1 MSKYTTGEVAKLCN
15 VSVRTVQY
23 YDSRKLLVPSELSE
37 GGRRLYTEE
46 DLKRMKIICFLRDMD
61 IPINTI
67 IKLFEEE
74 QSENVI
80 ELCLKQQEEA
90 LSAEIKERQETL
102 EKLEQLKKGLK
113 NVENVSLESIG
124 DIAYL
129 IESKKKM
136 RILHGILLGVGIPLE
151 ILEWVTF
158 FWGIKT
164 GIWWP
169 YLLGLGI
176 ILIGSIWLCVFYYR
190 KVEYICPKCHMTFIP
205 KLGEMVFARHT
216 PTTRKLTCTHCE
228 NNGFCVEVYRKE
240 KE

>member
-1 MSKYTTGEVAKLCN
+1 MSKYTTGEIAKLCN

-46 DLKRMKIICFLRDMD
+46 DLKRMKVICFLRDMD

-67 IKLFEEE
+67 LQLFAEE
-74 QSENVI
+74 QPEEVI
-80 ELCLKQQEEA
+80 ELCLRQQEEA
-90 LSAEIKERQETL
+90 LSTEIKERQETL
-102 EKLEQLKKGLK
+102 EKLARLQKELK
-113 NVENVSLESIG
+113 NVESVSVESIG

-129 IESKKKM
+129 MESKKKM
-136 RILHGILLGVGIPLE
+136 KVLHGILLGVGIPLE
-151 ILEWVTF
+151 ILEWTTF
-158 FWGIKT
+158 FLGIKT

-169 YLLGLGI
+169 YLCGLVVLILG
-176 ILIGSIWLCVFYYR
+176 SVWLVLFYYR
-190 KVEYICPKCHMTFIP
+190 NVEYICPKCHTTFVP
-205 KLGEMVFARHT
+205 KFMEMVFARHT
-216 PTTRKLTCTHCE
+216 PTARKLTCAHCG